1 MVIKQIIDKL
11 PNVIKSKMSS
21 HKKKAPKEYTLMIV
35 PHHGQGAVR
44 TIRMPLKWLKGL
56 TAVLLIAAIAG
67 AGAFLN
73 YRSALHT
80 VDADQTELKNLRQVN
95 GSQVQQIEQLAKA
108 TAALQQDM
116 NRLNM
121 LDAEIRRIVNTTEN
135 PDTSRS
141 GINRMNPNES
151 DAYAGQGGPNMPA
164 VSDLIKKVDE
174 LKTEIQLREQSLN
187 ELKNALVEKNSKMA
201 AMPSIWPTS
210 GQVTSPFGWRSSPF
224 GGGGDFHPG
233 IDIASDGGTPIV
245 ATADGIVVYS
255 DWYSGYGKLVQID
268 HGNGIV
274 TLYGHN
280 SQLAVSAG
288 QKIKKGQVIAY
299 MGSTGLSTGNHCHY
313 EIRINGQAVDP
324 SRYL

>member
-1 MVIKQIIDKL
+1 MLKELTDNIKNRL
-11 PNVIKSKMSS
+11 TSKRPRP
-21 HKKKAPKEYTLMIV
+21 KKKEQKEYTLMIV
-35 PHHGQGAVR
+35 PHHGQATVR
-44 TIRMPLKWLKGL
+44 TLKVPLFLLKGIA
-56 TAVLLIAAIAG
+56 AVICIAAIAG

-73 YRSALHT
+73 YQKVLHT
-80 VDADQTELKNLRQVN
+80 VDKDQSELNNLRQVN

-121 LDAEIRRIVNTTEN
+121 LDAEIRRIVSSTETN
-135 PDTSRS
+135 DTSRA
-141 GINRMNPNES
+141 GVVRINQSENG
-151 DAYAGQGGPNMPA
+151 AYTGQGGPNMPA

-174 LKTEIQLREQSLN
+174 LKQEVKEREQSLTN
-187 ELKNALVEKNSKMA
+187 LKNALVEKNARMN

-210 GQVTSPFGWRSSPF
+210 GQVTSPYGWRSSPF

-245 ATADGIVVYS
+245 ATADGTVVYS

-280 SQLAVSAG
+280 SQLAVSVG
-288 QKIKKGQVIAY
+288 QTVKKGQVIAY

-313 EIRINGQAVDP
+313 EIRVNGQVVDP